1 MALAALGPEAIGTK
15 TEREERATLRV
26 AKEIIKLANQMIEAT
41 QHDNPYLTFSIPEAL
56 GDDILR
62 DSILANLGMVIVN
75 VADAYREAGWFIER
89 AALVGTKVSLHLIS
103 NPEVEVEG
111 VTIKGYMVHDA
122 AGRILGNTRDTYKDL
137 VRYDPHLSRE
147 YPHGEPLRWARLAKG
162 EER

>member
-1 MALAALGPEAIGTK
+1 MALAALGPEAIGTR

-41 QHDNPYLTFSIPEAL
+41 QHDNPYLTFSIPEGL

-111 VTIKGYMVHDA
+111 VTIKGHMVHDA

-147 YPHGEPLRWARLAKG
+147 YPHGGLLRWARLAKG